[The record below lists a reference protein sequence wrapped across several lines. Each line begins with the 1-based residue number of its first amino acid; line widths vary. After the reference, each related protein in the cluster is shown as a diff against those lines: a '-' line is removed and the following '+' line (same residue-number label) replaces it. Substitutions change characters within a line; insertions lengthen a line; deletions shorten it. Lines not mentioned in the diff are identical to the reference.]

1 MDGSKKEATND
12 INNQDNKEEDKN
24 KDIDEINK
32 EININEIKQNNK
44 KENLNE
50 KSNIIDNSIDASMI
64 ENLNI
69 NVETSKQNDINI
81 LKEKESESSN
91 LVQNIKLLSQ
101 TNLKKS
107 IYPHKEKITKLLILN
122 DGRLASCSYD
132 KTINIYNL
140 KDFSIDFEIEEENKI
155 NYIYQLDDNTLIVCS
170 NKIILYD
177 YIDNEFKFKQ
187 QLLAHNGPIFKV
199 CDYFDKDLNGF
210 ASLSEDKSIKIWYI
224 KKPKNKFISLNTLKY
239 INGFNSICQI
249 TDNIIASSN
258 YIEKKI
264 FFWNLKNKKIE
275 KIINNVICSE
285 GCDSLV
291 IHENN
296 LIVFGKGIY
305 IINVKNLEIIKQ
317 YNFAYH
323 INCISFIDENNI
335 IYTGDNV
342 GNLKEWKI
350 NGIEWIEMSFKE
362 INNIG
367 FNKEN
372 KNNKVIIDSITKM
385 ENGMIIYLEND
396 KINILS

>member
-1 MDGSKKEATND
+1 
-12 INNQDNKEEDKN
+12 
-24 KDIDEINK
+24 
-32 EININEIKQNNK
+32 
-44 KENLNE
+44 
-50 KSNIIDNSIDASMI
+50 MI

-69 NVETSKQNDINI
+69 NVETSKQNEIDI
-81 LKEKESESSN
+81 LKVKESESSN
-91 LVQNIKLLSQ
+91 LNPNILKNIKLLSQ
-101 TNLKKS
+101 TNIKKS
-107 IYPHKEKITKLLILN
+107 ICPHKEKITKLLILN

-132 KTINIYNL
+132 KTINIYNSN
-140 KDFSIDFEIEEENKI
+140 DFSIELVIEEENKI
-155 NYIYQLDDNTLIVCS
+155 NYIYQLDDNTLIICS

-177 YIDNEFKFKQ
+177 IIDNEFKIKQ
-187 QLLAHNGPIFKV
+187 KLLAHNGPIFKV

-210 ASLSEDKSIKIWYI
+210 ASLSEDNSIKIWYI
-224 KKPKNKFISLNTLKY
+224 KKPKKKFISLITLKY
-239 INGFNSICQI
+239 KNGFNSICQI

-264 FFWNLKNKKIE
+264 FFWNLQNKKID
-275 KIINNVICSE
+275 KIIDNVICSE

-350 NGIEWIEMSFKE
+350 NGIEWIELSFKE
-362 INNIG
+362 INNIEY
-367 FNKEN
+367 NKEN

-385 ENGMIIYLEND
+385 DNGMIIYLEND
-396 KINILS
+396 KINILN